1 MRPRGRLEDRP
12 RRARGDHIRVIE
24 YWVKGQTVC
33 IHVVEAESDL
43 QAFESFILANQD
55 LLAHDSETT
64 GLDWWNAGVGTFR
77 PRLWQF
83 GTANESF
90 VVPVEKG
97 AAFREA
103 VRWALKTAYRLIAHN
118 GSYDLHVAEVCLGV
132 PMEELAPKSWD
143 TKLFA
148 HLVDPRAVKEGGP
161 GLTLEELTKHYIC
174 PVVADEVK
182 GSITAIA
189 KELKVKKDD
198 VWPAIPIDH
207 YGYNLYAGMD
217 PILAFRLF
225 KILNAKVPVRSR
237 KKGLISWEHRLA
249 HITAKVERQGY
260 LLDGAY
266 AQAKSAELYEQQ
278 LKWETVARREGVDNV
293 NSNAQIISALQAR
306 GIKLTKKTKKGNL
319 SVDDEVLSAIG
330 IPLTAAIIQAKKAMK
345 WKATWF
351 DRALASQDAEG
362 RVRASINSCQARTA
376 RMTISGAIAAQT
388 LPAGD
393 SYVRHCF
400 LAEPGHV
407 TVSSDYGN
415 MELRVLAA
423 FSGDPTMLDAFDRN
437 LDLHQIT
444 ADAAGVDRKA
454 GKGTNFTVVFGG
466 GWRAVVEQYGVSEAE
481 AKRAVKAFWET
492 YPGVRRLA
500 DRLQRE
506 ARRSGFIYTGTGR
519 RIPVDRERVYAA
531 LNYFIQSTSRDIT
544 ARALIELDRAGYTEF
559 VRLPIHDE
567 LVFSFPRE
575 RAAELAENTARIMEM
590 TVKGLLIPVDAEI
603 GERSWGSVLDLEA
616 SKH

>member
-1 MRPRGRLEDRP
+1 MGSVGGPAP
-12 RRARGDHIRVIE
+12 WARRIHIRVID
-24 YWVKGQTVC
+24 YPIKGQPVR
-33 IHVVEAESDL
+33 IHVVETEDDL
-43 QAFESFILANQD
+43 PDFRAFVLANQQ

-64 GLDWWNAGVGTFR
+64 GLDWWNASIGTFWA
-77 PRLWQF
+77 RLWQF
-83 GTANESF
+83 GNDQEAF
-90 VVPVEKG
+90 VVPVERG
-97 AAFREA
+97 RAFRDA
-103 VRWALKTAYRLIAHN
+103 ARWALRLVHRLIAHN
-118 GSYDLHVAEVCLGV
+118 GTYDLHVAEACLGI

-148 HLVDPRAVKEGGP
+148 HLVDPRAVKEAGP
-161 GLTLEELTKHYIC
+161 GLKLEELTRHYIC
-174 PVVADEVK
+174 EVIASEVK
-182 GSITAIA
+182 GSMAAVA
-189 KELKVKKDD
+189 KELKVKKDE
-198 VWPAIPIDH
+198 VWPLVPIDH
-207 YGYNLYAGMD
+207 RSYLLYAGMD

-225 KILNAKVPVRSR
+225 KILKSKVPVRSW
-237 KKGLISWEHRLA
+237 KKGLVSWEHRLA
-249 HITAKVERQGY
+249 HVTAKIERTGY
-260 LLDGAY
+260 LLDRQY
-266 AQAKSAELYEQQ
+266 AEAKAAELARQQ
-278 LKWETVARREGVDNV
+278 ETWEEVARREGVDNV
-293 NSNAQIISALQAR
+293 NANAQIIAALQER
-306 GIKLTKKTKKGNL
+306 GVKLTKKTKKGNV
-319 SVDDEVLSAIG
+319 SVDDEVLSAVG
-330 IPLTAAIIQAKKAMK
+330 IPLTEAIIQAKKAKK

-423 FSGDPTMLDAFDRN
+423 FSGDPTMLDAFHRN

-466 GWRAVVEQYGVSEAE
+466 GWRAVVEQYGVSETE

-492 YPGVRRLA
+492 YPGVKRLA

-575 RAAELAENTARIMEM
+575 QAAELAEKTARIMEM
-590 TVKGLLIPVDAEI
+590 TVRGLLIPVDAEI

>member
-1 MRPRGRLEDRP
+1 MGSVGRPAP
-12 RRARGDHIRVIE
+12 RARRTHIRVID
-24 YWVKGQTVC
+24 YPIKGQPVR
-33 IHVVEAESDL
+33 IHVVETEDDL
-43 QAFESFILANQD
+43 PDFQAFVLANQQ

-64 GLDWWNAGVGTFR
+64 GLDWWNASIGTFR
-77 PRLWQF
+77 ARLWQF
-83 GTANESF
+83 GNDQEAF

-97 AAFREA
+97 RAFRDA
-103 VRWALKTAYRLIAHN
+103 ACWALRVAHRLIAHN
-118 GSYDLHVAEVCLGV
+118 GTYDLHVAEQCLRI
-132 PMEELAPKSWD
+132 PMEELALKSWD

-148 HLVDPRAVKEGGP
+148 HLVDPRAVKEAGP
-161 GLTLEELTKHYIC
+161 GLKLEELTRHYIC
-174 PVVADEVK
+174 EVIASEVK
-182 GSITAIA
+182 GSMAAIA
-189 KELKVKKDD
+189 KELRVKKDE
-198 VWPAIPIDH
+198 VWPLVPIDH
-207 YGYNLYAGMD
+207 RGYLLYAGMD

-225 KILNAKVPVRSR
+225 MVLKFKVPVRSW
-237 KKGLISWEHRLA
+237 KKGLVSWEHRLA
-249 HITAKVERQGY
+249 HVTAKIERTGY
-260 LLDGAY
+260 LLDRQY
-266 AQAKSAELYEQQ
+266 AEAKAAELARQQ
-278 LKWETVARREGVDNV
+278 ETWEEVARREGVDNV
-293 NSNAQIISALQAR
+293 NANAQIIAALQER
-306 GIKLTKKTKKGNL
+306 GIKLTKKTKKGNVC
-319 SVDDEVLSAIG
+319 VDDEVLSAVG
-330 IPLTAAIIQAKKAMK
+330 IPLTEAIIQAKKAKK

-351 DRALASQDAEG
+351 DRAIASQDAEG

-423 FSGDPTMLDAFDRN
+423 FSGDPTMLDAFHRN

-466 GWRAVVEQYGVSEAE
+466 GWRAVVEQYGVSETE

-544 ARALIELDRAGYTEF
+544 ARALIELDRHGYTEF

-567 LVFSFPRE
+567 LVFSFPQE
-575 RAAELAENTARIMEM
+575 RAVELAEKTARIMEM
-590 TVKGLLIPVDAEI
+590 TVRGLLIPVDAEI

>member
-1 MRPRGRLEDRP
+1 M
-12 RRARGDHIRVIE
+12 
-24 YWVKGQTVC
+24 
-33 IHVVEAESDL
+33 ESQDDL
-43 QAFESFILANQD
+43 PDFETFVLTHQD

-64 GLDWWNAGVGTFR
+64 GLDWWHASLGTFR
-77 PRLWQF
+77 ARLWQF
-83 GTANESF
+83 GTADESF

-97 AAFREA
+97 RAFRDA
-103 VRWALKTAYRLIAHN
+103 VRWALRTVHRLIAHN
-118 GSYDLHVAEVCLGV
+118 GTYDLHVAEACLGI

-143 TKLFA
+143 TKLLA
-148 HLVDPRAVKEGGP
+148 HLVDPRPVKEQGP
-161 GLTLEELTKHYIC
+161 GLKLEELTKHYIC
-174 PVVADEVK
+174 ERLADEVK
-182 GSITAIA
+182 GSMTAIA
-189 KELKVKKDD
+189 AELKVKKAE
-198 VWPAIPIDH
+198 VWPVIPINH
-207 YGYNLYAGMD
+207 YGFNLYAGMD

-225 KILNAKVPVRSR
+225 KILKPKVPARSR
-237 KKGLISWEHRLA
+237 KRGLVSWEHRLA
-249 HITAKVERQGY
+249 HITAKIERRGY
-260 LLDGAY
+260 LLDREY
-266 AQAKSAELYEQQ
+266 AQAKSEELREQQ
-278 LKWETVARREGVDNV
+278 RKWEEVARREGVDNV
-293 NSNAQIISALQAR
+293 NANAQIIAALQER
-306 GIKLTKKTKKGNL
+306 GIQLTKKTKKGNIC
-319 SVDDEVLSAIG
+319 VDDEVLSSIG
-330 IPLTAAIIQAKKAMK
+330 IPLTEAIIQAKKAKK
-345 WKATWF
+345 WRATWF
-351 DRALASQDAEG
+351 DRALGGQDAEG
-362 RVRASINSCQARTA
+362 RVHASINSCLARTA
-376 RMTISGAIAAQT
+376 RMSITGAIPAQT

-423 FSGDPTMLDAFDRN
+423 FSGDATMLGAFHRG

-466 GWRAVVEQYGVSEAE
+466 GWKAVVEQYGVSETE

-492 YPGVRRLA
+492 YPGVKCFA

-506 ARRSGFIYTGTGR
+506 ARRTGFIYTGTGR
-519 RIPVDRERVYAA
+519 RLPVDKDRVYSA

-544 ARALIELDRAGYTEF
+544 ARALIELDRHGYTEF

-567 LVFSFPRE
+567 LVFSFPE
-575 RAAELAENTARIMEM
+575 DRAAELAEKTARIMEM
-590 TVKGLLIPVDAEI
+590 TVRGLLVPVDAEI